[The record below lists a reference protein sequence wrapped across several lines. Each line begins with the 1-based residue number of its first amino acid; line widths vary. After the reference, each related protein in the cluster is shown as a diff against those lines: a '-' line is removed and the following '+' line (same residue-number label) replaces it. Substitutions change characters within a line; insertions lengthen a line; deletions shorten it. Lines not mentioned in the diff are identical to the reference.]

1 MIAGHA
7 ALGFL
12 IAALAAYHL
21 DVEPDKCLV
30 IGFFAAAFAALPD
43 IDLVFASGEILTIF
57 SSGSEGFINTFWS
70 ASESFHRGI
79 THNLL
84 ALLVSSVAFAYYREK
99 NDLKTAMLMLSLLS
113 VFGLILNNLMSFMIM
128 VVFSLAGILITYLS
142 VDYIEK
148 NGFRLALFTGLLS
161 HPFGDVFTGVPPD
174 FFFPLGLNL
183 LESRIVLN
191 QDPVLNLISILL
203 LELLILFLAVLTAIM
218 LKEEDLRSHLT
229 PAPLLG
235 MIYIPLYFI
244 VPEPTLSSAYIFV
257 FLAVS
262 LGFIANFLT
271 HLLNGTDSEGHI
283 INLHSLNFVLTFI
296 LASFSYAAAYLLF

>member
-1 MIAGHA
+1 MIVGHA

-12 IAALAAYHL
+12 VAALLAYRKGV
-21 DVEPDKCLV
+21 DPDRCLR

-43 IDLVFASGEILTIF
+43 IDLVFASGELINIF
-57 SSGSEGFINTFWS
+57 SSGAGFIDSFWA
-70 ASESFHRGI
+70 ASEAFHRGI
-79 THNLL
+79 THTLL
-84 ALLVSSVAFAYYREK
+84 GAAVSAAAFIFYRDRASSAAAVAVVILL
-99 NDLKTAMLMLSLLS
+99 T
-113 VFGLILNNLMSFMIM
+113 VFGSVLGGLLPGVIM
-128 VVFSLAGILITYLS
+128 ALFSLAGLILSHVSIRYLGREEFIPA
-142 VDYIEK
+142 VLI
-148 NGFRLALFTGLLS
+148 GLLL

-296 LASFSYAAAYLLF
+296 VASFSYAAAYLLF